1 MAFDR
6 SKYKKASVESIDETV
21 GKAAATMGG
30 GFGQGGRA
38 SFFNLNEDGRY
49 VLRVLPSLTG
59 KPYMPRKTVKLPI
72 ECAVYDKD
80 GKDTG
85 KKEIRQKD
93 VFTSDIH
100 SNRMNGEDAVLTYI
114 SHVYNLANDIQDK
127 EERAKFLYP
136 ISGYRN
142 KQKQWIWGMKAMLN
156 YVAYVWAE
164 NDVYRLDLRPD
175 WWKKMKNISMERA
188 GGSDDGIINLDI
200 FSDPDEGYPL
210 IVNVTTDEN
219 KKKNFDITCG
229 MPDANKRQT
238 WDDFFAKNRVSDEVF
253 GIMEELPTLDDMYV
267 DVFSCKDWDMQLEG
281 LERID
286 EEQSYGIFQDDV
298 FLNKLEE
305 LDKLVPEEDEIK
317 EKKAPKKAPET
328 KKVKTEEPKEEPTKT
343 EKKAGG
349 YPTLTNLK
357 KELRAYIADNYEDK
371 ELPEELTVAELRKWY
386 DIVQEGGEL
395 PFEDY
400 EEPEDEEQGAADPEP
415 EDTAVEEREASASVP
430 NSIAS
435 RLRNLKARTSK

>member
-1 MAFDR
+1 
-6 SKYKKASVESIDETV
+6 
-21 GKAAATMGG
+21 
-30 GFGQGGRA
+30 
-38 SFFNLNEDGRY
+38 
-49 VLRVLPSLTG
+49 
-59 KPYMPRKTVKLPI
+59 MPRKTVKLPI

-127 EERAKFLYP
+127 NERAKFLYP

-267 DVFSCKDWDMQLEG
+267 DVFSRKDWDMQLEG

-386 DIVQEGGEL
+386 DIAQEGGEL

-400 EEPEDEEQGAADPEP
+400 EEPEDEEKGTEETKP

>member
-1 MAFDR
+1 
-6 SKYKKASVESIDETV
+6 
-21 GKAAATMGG
+21 
-30 GFGQGGRA
+30 
-38 SFFNLNEDGRY
+38 
-49 VLRVLPSLTG
+49 
-59 KPYMPRKTVKLPI
+59 MPRKTVKLPI

-85 KKEIRQKD
+85 KKEIRQRD

-267 DVFSCKDWDMQLEG
+267 DVFSRKDWDMQLEG

>member
-1 MAFDR
+1 
-6 SKYKKASVESIDETV
+6 
-21 GKAAATMGG
+21 
-30 GFGQGGRA
+30 
-38 SFFNLNEDGRY
+38 
-49 VLRVLPSLTG
+49 
-59 KPYMPRKTVKLPI
+59 
-72 ECAVYDKD
+72 
-80 GKDTG
+80 
-85 KKEIRQKD
+85 
-93 VFTSDIH
+93 
-100 SNRMNGEDAVLTYI
+100 
-114 SHVYNLANDIQDK
+114 
-127 EERAKFLYP
+127 
-136 ISGYRN
+136 
-142 KQKQWIWGMKAMLN
+142 
-156 YVAYVWAE
+156 
-164 NDVYRLDLRPD
+164 
-175 WWKKMKNISMERA
+175 MERA

-267 DVFSCKDWDMQLEG
+267 DVFSRKDWDMQLEG

-328 KKVKTEEPKEEPTKT
+328 KKVKTEEPKEEPTKM

-371 ELPEELTVAELRKWY
+371 KLPEELTVAELRKWY
-386 DIVQEGGEL
+386 DIAQEGGEL